1 MPKAVLMETIQY
13 EERGEIGIVTFA
25 RPDVLNSIN
34 VQMAEE
40 LLELLDRLE
49 EQVSPRIVVLTGSE
63 RAFCAGAD
71 LKRVQQDRASG
82 GAGRTQQTR
91 LLERIRTLLR
101 KFESTP
107 KIIVAA
113 ISGVAY
119 GGGCEI
125 ALACDMRVA
134 SQNARIALPEVRLG
148 VLPAA
153 GGTQRLAR
161 IVGLGRAKQLLL
173 GGEPVNADT
182 ALQWGLANAVF
193 PDEGFLDATLEFLRP
208 VLKGAPLSQAALKMS
223 ALASTHVDL
232 ETGLDIEGLWA
243 AFLKTTEDSREGVAA
258 FNEKRKPTFKGS

>member
-25 RPDVLNSIN
+25 RPDVLNAIN

-40 LLELLDRLE
+40 LLELLDRVE
-49 EQVSPRIVVLTGSE
+49 EQVSPRILVLTGSE

-71 LKRVQQDRASG
+71 LKRVQQNQASG
-82 GAGRTQQTR
+82 GAGRTQQAR

-113 ISGVAY
+113 IRGVAY

-258 FNEKRKPTFKGS
+258 FNEKRKATFKGS